1 MLQDLLEK
9 RETVTLEMGKFV
21 AKHVKEWGIEI
32 TNILIKDIIVNKE
45 LQDALSSAAK
55 ERKLAGMIGLI

>member
-1 MLQDLLEK
+1 
-9 RETVTLEMGKFV
+9 MGKFV